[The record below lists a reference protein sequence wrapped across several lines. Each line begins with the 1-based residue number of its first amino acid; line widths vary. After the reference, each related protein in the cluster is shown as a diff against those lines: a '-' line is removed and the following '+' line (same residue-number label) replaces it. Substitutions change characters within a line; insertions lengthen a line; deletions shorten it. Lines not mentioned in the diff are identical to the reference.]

1 MKEQKKYILMAL
13 RHDLAYTARQGDL
26 SVGDLKPLAEVFN
39 RFGIKMFPA
48 IMQDDLPGAHE
59 FFVTIAPDRCE
70 ALKKEIEGCKAV
82 MSLEIF

>member
-1 MKEQKKYILMAL
+1 MEENKKIILMAL

-26 SVGDLKPLAEVFN
+26 SVGDLKPLADVFN
-39 RFGIKMFPA
+39 RFGVRMVPA
-48 IMQDDLPGAHE
+48 ITQDDLPGAHE
-59 FFVTIAPDRCE
+59 FFVSVSSDRCE